1 MFARF
6 FFFSFEVVVLKAGTF
21 WGSLG
26 EQDQARRTDLV
37 KALQTSGYKRDSPVR
52 DVMGLDEHLW
62 GRQAAASPVLCWV
75 LDAPQPCPVSSAL
88 QINVLLVSP
97 EQQMPLWE
105 STNTQRTLGRAKT
118 PKVTITL
125 CSFTVIFP
133 MGHFP
138 QGFVAEGSLL

>member
-1 MFARF
+1 MFACS

-21 WGSLG
+21 WGFLG

-37 KALQTSGYKRDSPVR
+37 KALQTTGYKRDSPVR

-75 LDAPQPCPVSSAL
+75 LDAPQPCPSSAL

-97 EQQMPLWE
+97 EQKMPLWE
-105 STNTQRTLGRAKT
+105 STSPRAALGCVNN
-118 PKVTITL
+118 PKATITL

-133 MGHFP
+133 MGCFP